1 MSRLL
6 SKKQLEFWVSNISDR
21 NVCLRDLALTIKA
34 RNHVNLLDS
43 RHYSY
48 TLEQLEKSALDGSLH
63 KKSNMLKVRKVPPP
77 EPIKKILQKSTEPI
91 PRVTSV
97 YSLIKIEE
105 PHYEELEVSEIDF
118 INQITEEE

>member
-6 SKKQLEFWVSNISDR
+6 SKKQQEFWVSNVSNRD
-21 NVCLRDLALTIKA
+21 VSLRDLALTIKS

-63 KKSNMLKVRKVPPP
+63 KKSNMLKVRKVAPP
-77 EPIKKILQKSTEPI
+77 EPIKKVLQKSTEFI
-91 PRVTSV
+91 QKTTSS
-97 YSLIKIEE
+97 YSLVKIED
-105 PHYEELEVSEIDF
+105 PHYEELDVSEIDF
-118 INQITEEE
+118 VNQLTEEE